1 MFLDIYFRISCIP
14 IIYFSEFFNTFTYS
28 IRLLQGNGYDIVC
41 VIFYDFIKMQR
52 ILEND

>member
-1 MFLDIYFRISCIP
+1 MSKNMYLIYILLLSSLYFAVYQCIKQ
-14 IIYFSEFFNTFTYS
+14 N
-28 IRLLQGNGYDIVC
+28 IRFLQGNGYDIVC

>member
-14 IIYFSEFFNTFTYS
+14 IIYFSEFFNTFAYS
-28 IRLLQGNGYDIVC
+28 IRSLQGNGYDIVC